1 MVLSF
6 IEEVGLMLHIQALPQ
21 LAEWIPTIPSIVRHL
36 LTLKEIEAVSA
47 AVITQREVLIVMVV
61 MFAKALSVLTVAAS
75 VWVETLLGV
84 ANE

>member
-1 MVLSF
+1 MEGIKQIALS
-6 IEEVGLMLHIQALPQ
+6 V
-21 LAEWIPTIPSIVRHL
+21 S
-36 LTLKEIEAVSA
+36 VSA
-47 AVITQREVLIVMVV
+47 AVITQLEVLIVMVV